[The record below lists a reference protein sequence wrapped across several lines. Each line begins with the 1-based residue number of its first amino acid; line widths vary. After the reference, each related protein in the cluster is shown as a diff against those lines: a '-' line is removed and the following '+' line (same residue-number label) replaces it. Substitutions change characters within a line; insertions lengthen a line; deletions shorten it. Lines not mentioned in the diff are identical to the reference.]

1 MFAFIFRILFLNPQ
15 GEVMTDIYNE
25 MGSMQHKY
33 FYSGTEDILRSMK
46 KALTAV
52 RENPSVTRN
61 EEL

>member
-1 MFAFIFRILFLNPQ
+1 MNPQ

-33 FYSGTEDILRSMK
+33 FYSGTEEILKSMK
-46 KALTAV
+46 KALTTV
-52 RENPSVTRN
+52 RENPSVVPN